1 MPGRM
6 KRNRN
11 GNDCP
16 LGFQINLE
24 WQIFVKV
31 VFKFLPLLLI
41 IAYYDYN
48 ESKENAGIS
57 RQVTK
62 RESVCMK

>member
-1 MPGRM
+1 M

-16 LGFQINLE
+16 LGLQINLE

-31 VFKFLPLLLI
+31 VFKFPPLLI
-41 IAYYDYN
+41 IIAQYDYN

-57 RQVTK
+57 RQFTK
-62 RESVCMK
+62 KESVCIK